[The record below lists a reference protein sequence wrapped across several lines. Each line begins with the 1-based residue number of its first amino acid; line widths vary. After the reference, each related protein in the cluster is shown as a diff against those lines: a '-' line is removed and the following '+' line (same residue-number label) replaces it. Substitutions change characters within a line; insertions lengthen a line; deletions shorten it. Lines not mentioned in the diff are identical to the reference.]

1 MRSRRSLPSSKP
13 IRSDGDSR
21 PDLPLLVASL
31 VLVGFGTVMVYSS
44 SAIYAWA
51 NSEFG
56 NEFFFLKRHLFRVG
70 IGLCAM
76 WVAQRIDYRFWSRA
90 AKPLVVLCL
99 LLLVAVLVI
108 GSGTSHGATRWLR
121 VSFLSVQPGELMKI
135 ALVIYLASFLVSKAD
150 LIKDFKRG
158 LVPPLIVLGLATVLV
173 VKQPNFGTAAALL
186 LIGFL
191 VLYMGGSRLHHM
203 AAAGLAG
210 LLAVGLLAYTMPYA
224 RQRVAGFL
232 GASTGSAETN
242 YQVRQSILGMGCGG
256 IFGEGLGGS
265 KFKLLSLPEPHTDFV
280 FAVVAEEL
288 GFLGSIILMGCFLFI
303 MIRGMKIALSCQDTF
318 GMILAAGLSACIFT
332 YVLLHIA
339 VVLGAVP
346 TTGLPLPFLSF
357 GGTALFTN
365 LVSIGIILSVSK
377 HSQNPRQSF
386 SARRYVK

>member
-1 MRSRRSLPSSKP
+1 
-13 IRSDGDSR
+13 
-21 PDLPLLVASL
+21 
-31 VLVGFGTVMVYSS
+31 MVYSS

-70 IGLCAM
+70 IGLFAM
-76 WVAQRIDYRFWSRA
+76 WMAQRIDYRFLSRV
-90 AKPLVVLCL
+90 AKPLL
-99 LLLVAVLVI
+99 LLCFLLLGAVLVV
-108 GSGTSHGATRWLR
+108 GSGASHGATRWIR
-121 VSFLSVQPGELMKI
+121 ISFLSVQPAELMKI
-135 ALVIYLASFLVSKAD
+135 CLVIYLASFLVAKGEK
-150 LIKDFKRG
+150 IKDFRRG
-158 LVPPLIVLGLATVLV
+158 LIPPLLVLGLATFLV

-186 LIGFL
+186 AIGFL
-191 VLYMGGSRLHHM
+191 MLYMGGSRLHHL

-224 RQRVAGFL
+224 RHRLVGFL
-232 GASTGSAETN
+232 GASTGNGETN

-303 MIRGMKIALSCQDTF
+303 MFRGMKIAVSCSDPF
-318 GMILAAGLSACIFT
+318 GTILAAGLSATIFT

-365 LVSIGIILSVSK
+365 LVAVGIILSVSK
-377 HSQNPRQSF
+377 HGPKLRHSF
-386 SARRYVK
+386 SARRSVR